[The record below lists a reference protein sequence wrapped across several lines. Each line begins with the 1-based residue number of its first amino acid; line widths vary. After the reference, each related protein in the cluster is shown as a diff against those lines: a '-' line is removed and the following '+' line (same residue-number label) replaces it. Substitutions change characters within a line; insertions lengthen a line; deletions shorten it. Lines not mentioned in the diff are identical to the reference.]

1 MDTVV
6 ERNILLRKWQFVAAS
21 TVVSI
26 LLLAASGRAEEAPAI
41 VANKKKLIEQCIKQM
56 TEDEA
61 DGAGKAMAF
70 HMLQKLGP
78 DAVPAVPALSEAL
91 KHEDNYVRIQSAY
104 TLWTI
109 DQRASAL
116 QILSTE
122 LNEKTNKAGDR
133 AMAANF
139 LGQVGA
145 DAKAVLPTL
154 AEAAK
159 DQDAQIQVNAARAL
173 WAVDKRS
180 DLAEPVLIA
189 GLKQSD
195 LNVFASAAQALG
207 EIGFNKSSLIALNE
221 AIRIEPQNGSR
232 AHAVASVIPA
242 LAKALGSNDVEIRKE
257 AIAVMGL
264 MSNTMLMLSRKSEVR
279 AAIQGITKALH
290 DEDPEVAAKAAEVL
304 KKIVSP

>member
-1 MDTVV
+1 
-6 ERNILLRKWQFVAAS
+6 
-21 TVVSI
+21 
-26 LLLAASGRAEEAPAI
+26 
-41 VANKKKLIEQCIKQM
+41 
-56 TEDEA
+56 
-61 DGAGKAMAF
+61 
-70 HMLQKLGP
+70 
-78 DAVPAVPALSEAL
+78 
-91 KHEDNYVRIQSAY
+91 
-104 TLWTI
+104 
-109 DQRASAL
+109 
-116 QILSTE
+116 
-122 LNEKTNKAGDR
+122 
-133 AMAANF
+133 MAANF

-304 KKIVSP
+304 KKIGQQAEEVPHGDKIKKMPPTDTSDAETVVKAFIIDLANKNVQEAAQYIIPEERDDMTKELEKGVPPLPRNPEVEIHLKENGTQADVTIVNAEKAKSGRPVGLDMKLSNGKWWVVK